1 MVFAAQ
7 KLRKQNELKAP
18 TVVIVDDRIDLEDQI
33 TGDFTRA
40 EIPNIESA
48 PDKESL
54 ENFFKQDQR
63 KILITTIFKFG
74 DVQGMLSDRSNIIVM
89 VDEAH
94 RTQERDL
101 GTKMRTALPNAF
113 FFGLTGT
120 PINRRDHNTFA
131 TFGAEEDEER
141 YLSKY
146 TFQNSVADGAT
157 LELNFKTVPVEMH
170 LDEKAL
176 QEEFD
181 ELTDQISEEEKA
193 ELVKRT
199 SVEAFFT
206 SDKRIND
213 V

>member
-1 MVFAAQ
+1 
-7 KLRKQNELKAP
+7 
-18 TVVIVDDRIDLEDQI
+18 
-33 TGDFTRA
+33 
-40 EIPNIESA
+40 
-48 PDKESL
+48 
-54 ENFFKQDQR
+54 
-63 KILITTIFKFG
+63 
-74 DVQGMLSDRSNIIVM
+74 MLSDRSNIIVM

-157 LELNFKTVPVEMH
+157 LELDFKTVPVEMH

-213 V
+213 VCKYIVQHFRDYVEPAGKHRSWYTIGSAASSTKRPSMRCWGQKMQRPS